1 MNFPTQIG
9 VPQVIIAIIFIAASL
24 LFYSFIR
31 GILSKRP
38 KDVEVEDEYKRRS
51 TIRVLRRSF
60 HWDRAGGSIVLALL
74 GILLVWL
81 LGAAQTYLMLTSRIQ
96 VAHVRATPV
105 KNSGKP
111 MMSVDLILY
120 DDKGNKVSDNTY
132 IVNGDEVFIGGDI
145 LAYQDWA
152 NILGLHSGYKL
163 TKLEGMYSDANL
175 ERTEQHTVE
184 VLNGGDDALF
194 NAAYQGGA
202 STLLVKAAYKN
213 GSTVPPNGKG
223 YNICVSQDAIVPQ
236 PDSQPC

>member
-1 MNFPTQIG
+1 MNYPTQMG
-9 VPQVIIAIIFIAASL
+9 LPLGIIIITFIAAAL
-24 LFYSFIR
+24 LFGSFIF

-38 KDVEVEDEYKRRS
+38 KDIKMEDEDGHRYIR
-51 TIRVLRRSF
+51 RVLRRSF
-60 HWDRAGGSIVLALL
+60 RWDYLGGGIVLALL
-74 GILLVWL
+74 GIFLAWV

-120 DDKGNKVSDNTY
+120 DDKGNKASENTY

-152 NILGLHSGYKL
+152 NILGFHSGYKL
-163 TKLEGMYSDANL
+163 TKLEGMYSDVNL

-184 VLNGGDDALF
+184 VLNGGDDSVF
-194 NAAYQGGA
+194 TTAYQGGWINA
-202 STLLVKAAYKN
+202 FVRSAYKN
-213 GSTVPPNGKG
+213 GSSVPTNGIG